1 MEIVKVNAS
10 DYGIE
15 PKQENELIGN
25 LPQIKKERDVLAE
38 QYSTVIGLDIE
49 DPKTSV
55 TAKELRLKIRDN
67 RTKNLMVWHTTTKAV
82 FLRAGQFIDAL
93 KNKEIAVNE
102 QMEKNLEKIE
112 KHFENL
118 EKQRILIL
126 QNKRI
131 ELIKPFVED
140 TQRLDLGNMDEDVFE
155 AFKIAKENSYNKK
168 IEEEE
173 KAEKEKKRLKQEAE
187 TAIEAQRIEN
197 EKLKAKVAIKDK
209 RHNELKAYINFIR
222 NYDEMISMN
231 TTDYTKEFENIKKIA
246 ELKWEN
252 DRKEQ
257 IQKDDE
263 KQKQD
268 TILAKTQAKLK
279 AKIEQENKEKTQRLE
294 LEFKTKKEAEKLAK
308 APIKKQLTA
317 WVNKFD
323 IPSTILTDEKTMEI
337 SKKFQSFK
345 MWAINEVENM

>member
-1 MEIVKVNAS
+1 
-10 DYGIE
+10 
-15 PKQENELIGN
+15 
-25 LPQIKKERDVLAE
+25 
-38 QYSTVIGLDIE
+38 
-49 DPKTSV
+49 
-55 TAKELRLKIRDN
+55 
-67 RTKNLMVWHTTTKAV
+67 
-82 FLRAGQFIDAL
+82 
-93 KNKEIAVNE
+93 
-102 QMEKNLEKIE
+102 
-112 KHFENL
+112 
-118 EKQRILIL
+118 
-126 QNKRI
+126 
-131 ELIKPFVED
+131 
-140 TQRLDLGNMDEDVFE
+140 MDEDVFE